1 MPNRNY
7 VLGTL
12 VVLAGIVYVSLYPFH
27 WRATHLIGGPFH
39 QFALSWDRW
48 PESRGDFIANVLL
61 YLPWG
66 FFCVRSFGRAKP
78 AWWRVFLATALGAAL
93 SVTMEISQFYI
104 AERYTDMRDVYS
116 NTLGAA
122 LGAIAGLAFTA
133 NSRVNI
139 LRELRIEP
147 FPALL
152 LAAFVAA
159 RLYPFVPVI
168 DAHKYLAAVRPLLN
182 TAALTKLD
190 VFLAGTTWL
199 VICYLAETLFGK
211 RSAFLAGL
219 LIVALVFAAE
229 ILVID
234 AKLSLAGVLGAALAY
249 LLWFALLRFL
259 PGRISIVALGFAG
272 VIMIER
278 LSPFRLSPVG
288 HGFEWVP
295 FLTLLRA
302 PIDIGLPAMI
312 EKFFLYGG
320 LIWLLMRAGLRLWR
334 ATVAVALLLLFCSIV
349 ETYMPGRSAGIT
361 DALLA
366 LLIGTLL
373 RLTLPPRQPREREPL
388 DHDRVSRNRKSIPSH
403 T

>member
-1 MPNRNY
+1 LPNRNY

-27 WRATHLIGGPFH
+27 WRMPHLGGGPLH

-48 PESRGDFIANVLL
+48 PESHGDFIANVLL

-78 AWWRVFLATALGAAL
+78 AWLRVFLATAFGAAL
-93 SVTMEISQFYI
+93 SLSMEISQFYI

-116 NTLGAA
+116 NTLGAC
-122 LGAIAGLAFTA
+122 LGAVAGLTFSGT
-133 NSRVNI
+133 SRMNI

-152 LAAFVAA
+152 LAAFIAA

-168 DAHKYLAAVRPLLN
+168 DAHKYIAAIRPLLN
-182 TAALTKLD
+182 TDAFTKLD
-190 VFLAGTTWL
+190 LFLATVIWL
-199 VICYLAETLFGK
+199 VICYLAETLFGR
-211 RSAFLAGL
+211 RSSFLPAL
-219 LIVALVFAAE
+219 LIAALIFGGE

-234 AKLSLAGVLGAALAY
+234 AKLNLASVLGAGIAY

-259 PGRISIVALGFAG
+259 PGRIAMVAIAFSA
-272 VIMIER
+272 VIMLER
-278 LSPFRLSPVG
+278 LSPLRLSPVS

-295 FLTLLRA
+295 FLALLRA

-334 ATVAVALLLLFCSIV
+334 ATVAVAVLLLFCSIV

-373 RLTLPPRQPREREPL
+373 RLTLPPRQQREPE
-388 DHDRVSRNRKSIPSH
+388 PEPA
-403 T
+403 